1 MNKAIVLAAMAIVV
15 AVGISAFALMSIDRD
30 EVTTIVE
37 EPITEQPVVVE
48 EKISI
53 LDTTNPFSDP
63 TLILKVSGATEPSP
77 NLTISDDGKIYVLY
91 QETKKTSVDEKT
103 NIFLKTSTDKGKSF
117 SEPVRVNSIDGE
129 IALDGRVAPTIKLGD
144 NNEVYVTWAN
154 SRNEPNM
161 FMGKYRQLVFTQS
174 FDDGKSFEPSII
186 IGSEE
191 LDSGKYF
198 QHMSVDGQGGIHM
211 AWLDGPSKKNAKG
224 EMEKDSSR
232 VSGVRYTQ
240 SLDGGITFDT
250 TKILDADPCP
260 CCNVQ
265 TAADGKGNVYVSW
278 RKVFGSGLTQVRD
291 MVVAASTDGGKT
303 FSDPVKIND
312 DKFQFD
318 GCVHVGA
325 PMTIDS
331 TGTLHIAW
339 YTGATGRQGMYY
351 ATSTDNGQ
359 SFSKPL
365 PILTGDWVPPQRI
378 YITIDNADTVWLTW
392 EDATGLSANTS
403 MWKYSDTKAMIYT
416 ARVIDGKLIRSDTP
430 LNLMPGKVP
439 AIDSSD
445 GVVAIVWTENDNSIK
460 IATTEN

>member
-1 MNKAIVLAAMAIVV
+1 
-15 AVGISAFALMSIDRD
+15 
-30 EVTTIVE
+30 
-37 EPITEQPVVVE
+37 
-48 EKISI
+48 
-53 LDTTNPFSDP
+53 
-63 TLILKVSGATEPSP
+63 
-77 NLTISDDGKIYVLY
+77 
-91 QETKKTSVDEKT
+91 
-103 NIFLKTSTDKGKSF
+103 
-117 SEPVRVNSIDGE
+117 
-129 IALDGRVAPTIKLGD
+129 
-144 NNEVYVTWAN
+144 
-154 SRNEPNM
+154 
-161 FMGKYRQLVFTQS
+161 
-174 FDDGKSFEPSII
+174 
-186 IGSEE
+186 
-191 LDSGKYF
+191 
-198 QHMSVDGQGGIHM
+198 
-211 AWLDGPSKKNAKG
+211 
-224 EMEKDSSR
+224 
-232 VSGVRYTQ
+232 
-240 SLDGGITFDT
+240 
-250 TKILDADPCP
+250 
-260 CCNVQ
+260 
-265 TAADGKGNVYVSW
+265 
-278 RKVFGSGLTQVRD
+278 